1 MLSYRLGTYSEK
13 PVQCLYNFRV
23 FILFLNNSWPGV
35 QGAAHN
41 FPISAFEGAS
51 GACIF
56 TYFSILF
63 YMHNSIIMCQ
73 RDNHPDST
81 KIYKK
86 IQRTCTPRCL
96 KQPCGR
102 IELVHVKQVNPEYK
116 KTHKNYS
123 EKQYKTH
130 KDQIIPT
137 WNRCKIVVEL
147 TSFLGS
153 TAPGKIAF

>member
-1 MLSYRLGTYSEK
+1 MKTLKLYRHCTGFSEYV
-13 PVQCLYNFRV
+13 P
-23 FILFLNNSWPGV
+23 
-35 QGAAHN
+35 
-41 FPISAFEGAS
+41 
-51 GACIF
+51 
-56 TYFSILF
+56 
-63 YMHNSIIMCQ
+63 
-73 RDNHPDST
+73 DNHPDST

-153 TAPGKIAF
+153 TAPGKIALRQLHRKFQLSHSQLV